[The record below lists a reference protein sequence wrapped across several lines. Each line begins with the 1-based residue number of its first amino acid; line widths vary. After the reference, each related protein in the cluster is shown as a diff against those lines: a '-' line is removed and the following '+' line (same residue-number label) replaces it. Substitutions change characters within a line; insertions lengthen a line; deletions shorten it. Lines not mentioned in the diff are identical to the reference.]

1 MSYPFVRQGRGRAL
15 IAKCFLGLGLSLA
28 GVATW
33 AQYDEIHL
41 RTLQCTLGTAEVHPS
56 DLRVLVADGTYLM
69 LEETANA
76 FRSTADGSR
85 FLALI
90 AGRGTEDFL
99 VLRMTPT
106 GRIEWAASA
115 GGQRRERPLAIAV
128 TTEGS
133 VVSVG
138 FTKSFFRSTF
148 AMYLGTDDPH
158 GFAMA
163 LTGDGER
170 KWAQDFRL
178 GGVTRELYLTAASPT
193 RDGGVILG
201 GLFHERAHAG
211 GVLARV
217 NADGAVV
224 WTRVYGRGSGYAITD
239 VIPGRE
245 GRHIVVAH
253 TKSDS
258 AVLIAEID
266 EDGTI
271 GRASAIPLPGSDAPA
286 RAMAA
291 PDGGVVL
298 TSRTSDRKMVYA
310 THFAADGKPTW
321 SRAYMMDERPNLS
334 AGAGAGDRGYLLVG
348 TSRDSEARG
357 EFFALRIGVDGAPL
371 GASVV
376 ALRPYFASS
385 EPRETVGVS
394 NLFAVQPAPNGGFAL
409 AGSLLV
415 GAQED
420 IDAIGA
426 GRKSDLSGIRTA
438 VMQMDLDTAGNA
450 GACSKQVER
459 IQRIHSGPGTAGLRA
474 GERAGGR
481 VRFPYQLGPARR
493 PLELQTPEGGALR
506 SRCGLRHRSC
516 AHAPAGPTPR
526 PCANSR
532 NHSIDPGFAIE
543 SRFADFSGGCSSRIF

>member
-1 MSYPFVRQGRGRAL
+1 MFYAAVRQGRGRVL
-15 IAKCFLGLGLSLA
+15 LAKCFLGLTLPFA
-28 GVATW
+28 GAATW

-41 RTLQCTLGTAEVHPS
+41 RTLQCPLGTAEVHSS
-56 DLRVLVADGTYLM
+56 DLRVLVADGPQLTLD
-69 LEETANA
+69 ERRSNV
-76 FRSTADGSR
+76 FRLTADGSL
-85 FLALI
+85 FLALV
-90 AGRGTEDFL
+90 AGRAEGDFL
-99 VLRMTPT
+99 VLRMTPA

-115 GGQRRERPLAIAV
+115 GGTRQERPLAIAV

-138 FTKSFFRSTF
+138 FTTSFFRSSIGR
-148 AMYLGTDDPH
+148 YLGKDDPH

-178 GGVTRELYLTAASPT
+178 GGVTRELYLSAASPT

-201 GLFHERAHAG
+201 GLFRERAMG

-217 NADGAVV
+217 NADGAVA
-224 WTRVYGRGSGYAITD
+224 WARVYGRGSGYGITD

-253 TKSDS
+253 TRSDS

-266 EDGTI
+266 EAGTI
-271 GRASAIPLPGSDAPA
+271 GRASAIKLPGEDAPA
-286 RAMAA
+286 QAMAA

-298 TSRTSDRKMVYA
+298 TSRSSDRKMVYA

-321 SRAYMMDERPNLS
+321 SRAYMMDERPDLG

-357 EFFALRIGVDGAPL
+357 EFFALRIGADGAPIV
-371 GASVV
+371 ASVV

-385 EPRETVGVS
+385 EPRETVGVP
-394 NLFAVQPAPNGGFAL
+394 NMFAVQPTQNGGFAL

-426 GRKSDLSGIRTA
+426 GRRPDLSRLKLT
-438 VMQMDLDTAGNA
+438 VMLMDLDTAGSA
-450 GACSKQVER
+450 GACSTQVNVSSEPVQIPER
-459 IQRIHSGPGTAGLRA
+459 QDFALESEPVDAFGSHIFWGPLVDPSNFKRLK
-474 GERAGGR
+474 
-481 VRFPYQLGPARR
+481 V
-493 PLELQTPEGGALR
+493 
-506 SRCGLRHRSC
+506 
-516 AHAPAGPTPR
+516 AP
-526 PCANSR
+526 
-532 NHSIDPGFAIE
+532 
-543 SRFADFSGGCSSRIF
+543 